1 MANTQCPN
9 CKQFTFSENIGAIP
23 VGIFLIIG
31 SFIFPL
37 MLEGGAEYHGGHT
50 DVGMT
55 FLILITLGIIVLL
68 KGILFPSKTIKFS
81 CSNCKYEDE
90 YLKK

>member
-1 MANTQCPN
+1 MANKQCPN

-23 VGIFLIIG
+23 AGIFLIIG
-31 SFIFPL
+31 SFIIPL
-37 MLEGGAEYHGGHT
+37 MIEGGAEYHGGHT

-55 FLILITLGIIVLL
+55 FLILITLGVIVLL
-68 KGILFPSKTIKFS
+68 KGIFFPSKTIKFS
-81 CSNCKYEDE
+81 CSNCKYEEE

>member
-9 CKQFTFSENIGAIP
+9 CKQYTFSENLGAIP
-23 VGIFLIIG
+23 IGIFLIIG
-31 SFIFPL
+31 SFILPL
-37 MLEGGAEYHGGHT
+37 VFEGGANYHGGHT

-55 FLILITLGIIVLL
+55 FLILITLGIIVLI

-81 CSNCKYEDE
+81 CSNCKYEEE

>member
-1 MANTQCPN
+1 MANKQCPN

-23 VGIFLIIG
+23 AVIFLIIG
-31 SFIFPL
+31 SFIIPL
-37 MLEGGAEYHGGHT
+37 MIEGGAEYHGGHT

-55 FLILITLGIIVLL
+55 FLILITLGVIVLL
-68 KGILFPSKTIKFS
+68 KGIFFPSKTIKFS
-81 CSNCKYEDE
+81 CSNCKYEEE

>member
-1 MANTQCPN
+1 MADKQCPN
-9 CKQFTFSENIGAIP
+9 CKQFTFSENIGTIS

-37 MLEGGAEYHGGHT
+37 MIEGGAEYHGGHT
-50 DVGMT
+50 DVGIT
-55 FLILITLGIIVLL
+55 FLILITFGAIILL
-68 KGILFPSKTIKFS
+68 KGIFFPSKTIKFS
-81 CSNCKYEDE
+81 CTNCKYEEE